1 MFNALPKQERLTVQ
15 RSMAKKDLYSSTID
29 GAWGRNTLI
38 GLGRFSAEHLNTINL
53 RSKSNIKLVLDG
65 LIAQVALNR
74 TQMASLSVLE
84 NVAKKDA
91 GFVKV
96 ASSSSSM
103 KSAYVGEPVLR
114 RKQIQYALKK
124 LGFYAS
130 GVDGLWGNGTASA
143 LASYQN
149 EEGLQSSSSSQIFRR
164 ILSEVDVPS
173 SFAVARRQNSS
184 NQSNS
189 GGLTAIISRPSM
201 SGAQALATCKP
212 QANLARSQAGSSYR
226 APSYGNTIT
235 CRSSFGSSVNCNS
248 RANSGGFAG
257 GFASGLA
264 RGMIRNNAYS
274 AVLDACLASYGWK
287 K

>member
-1 MFNALPKQERLTVQ
+1 
-15 RSMAKKDLYSSTID
+15 MAKKDLYTSTID

-65 LIAQVALNR
+65 LTDQVALAR
-74 TQMASLSVLE
+74 TKMASLSVLE
-84 NVAKKDA
+84 DVAKKDA
-91 GFVKV
+91 GFTKV

-130 GVDGLWGNGTASA
+130 GVDGLWGSGTASA

-164 ILSEVDVPS
+164 ILSKVNVPT
-173 SFAVARRQNSS
+173 SFAVPKKKVTTSNNSS
-184 NQSNS
+184 GWRSFSANPQYGFNQAK
-189 GGLTAIISRPSM
+189 AICEP
-201 SGAQALATCKP
+201 QARNAGDSAAKP
-212 QANLARSQAGSSYR
+212 QSGTSFRCN
-226 APSYGNTIT
+226 
-235 CRSSFGSSVNCNS
+235 SFGSSVNC
-248 RANSGGFAG
+248 RDNSGPKSAAEGFLTG
-257 GFASGLA
+257 MLQGMDRRTA
-264 RGMIRNNAYS
+264 RTRVMNSCMAK
-274 AVLDACLASYGWK
+274 YGWTK
-287 K
+287 

>member
-1 MFNALPKQERLTVQ
+1 
-15 RSMAKKDLYSSTID
+15 MAKKDLYASTID

-53 RSKSNIKLVLDG
+53 KPRSNIELVLDG
-65 LIAQVALNR
+65 LIDQVALTR

-84 NVAKKDA
+84 DVAKKDA
-91 GFVKV
+91 GFTKV
-96 ASSSSSM
+96 ASNSSSM
-103 KSAYVGEPVLR
+103 KSAYVGESVLR

-173 SFAVARRQNSS
+173 TFAVAKKKKTNQ
-184 NQSNS
+184 QSNRS
-189 GGLTAIISRPSM
+189 GLTAIISNPSM
-201 SGAQALATCKP
+201 SGTQALAVCRP
-212 QANLARSQAGSSYR
+212 QADLAKSQARSGYQS
-226 APSYGNTIT
+226 P
-235 CRSSFGSSVNCNS
+235 SFGTTVRCRGSGYGINCNS
-248 RANSGGFAG
+248 SANSGGFAG

-264 RGMIRNNAYS
+264 KGMAAKRAYS
-274 AVLDACLASYGWK
+274 SVLSACLASYGWRD
-287 K
+287 